1 MEVKTLPAVSLLNFL
16 WLMVSCSLPQ
26 RQLLRYS
33 LMSASVAAAINTICI
48 GPVFLPLSFEMEIG
62 DLKKKFTSAI
72 L

>member
-16 WLMVSCSLPQ
+16 WLMVCSLPQ
-26 RQLLRYS
+26 RQLLCYS
-33 LMSASVAAAINTICI
+33 LMSASIAAAVNTICI

-62 DLKKKFTSAI
+62 DLKKKFRSAI